1 MRIGQSTDIHRLEP
15 GNKLLIGGVH
25 IPHYLGSVGHSDGDC
40 LLHTVCESLIGA
52 LAMGDLG
59 KLFPD
64 TSVKFKGIDSSLLVK
79 KVMSEVK
86 RLGYKVINID
96 STVFLEEPKLSE
108 YIQQMRIN
116 IAGLLEIDIDRV
128 SVKATTSEKVGIV
141 GRSEAIMTESIVLV
155 KKIEENKF
163 L

>member
-15 GNKLLIGGVH
+15 RNKLIIGGVT
-25 IPHYLGSVGHSDGDC
+25 IPNYLGSVGHSDGDC

-52 LAMGDLG
+52 LALGDLG

-64 TSVKFKGIDSSLLVK
+64 TSVRFKGIDSSLLVS
-79 KVMSEVK
+79 KVMKEVK
-86 RLGYKVINID
+86 RLGYKVLNID

-108 YIQQMRIN
+108 YIFQMREN
-116 IAGLLEIDIDRV
+116 IAKLLEVDIDQV

-155 KKIEENKF
+155 EKIDK
-163 L
+163 